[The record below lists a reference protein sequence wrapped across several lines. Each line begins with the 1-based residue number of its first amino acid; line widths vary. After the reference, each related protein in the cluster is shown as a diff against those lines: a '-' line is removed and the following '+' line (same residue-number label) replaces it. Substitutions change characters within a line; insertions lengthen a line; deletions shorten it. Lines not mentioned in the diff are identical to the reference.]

1 MNLHNRYS
9 YNGCVQIIQTLN
21 GSTTID
27 KYYNNGTNRLFEA
40 YSRALTGLNI
50 RDFVPK
56 YITLNIGDEEIS
68 HIPIPVIVTYKDA
81 DTDGGNYG
89 VPYTRV
95 TAVVLN
101 SMVSTDTPTDNPTV
115 TLKLYSSS
123 STTSDTE
130 LALVDVTGLYNILE
144 NITAG
149 VQVSIMWDLYVSN
162 VTSDGGNE

>member
-1 MNLHNRYS
+1 MNLHNNYS

-27 KYYNNGTNRLFEA
+27 KYYNNGTNILFEA
-40 YSRALTGLNI
+40 YARALTGLNI
-50 RDFVPK
+50 RDFVPN
-56 YITLNIGDEEIS
+56 YIELYKEGKKIS
-68 HIPIPVIVTYKDA
+68 HISIPVIVTYKDK

-101 SMVSTDTPTDNPTV
+101 SMVSTDESTGNDIM
-115 TLKLYSSS
+115 TLKLYSSA
-123 STTSDTE
+123 SDTE
-130 LALVDVTGLYNILE
+130 LASVPVTGLYGILQG
-144 NITAG
+144 ITSG

-162 VTSDGGNE
+162 GN

>member
-1 MNLHNRYS
+1 MNLHNNYS

-27 KYYNNGTNRLFEA
+27 KHYNNGTNILFEA

-56 YITLNIGDEEIS
+56 YITLSLGDTKIS
-68 HIPIPVIVTYKDA
+68 HTSIPVIVTYKEPN
-81 DTDGGNYG
+81 TDGGKYG

-101 SMVSTDTPTDNPTV
+101 SMVSTDASTDNDTV
-115 TLKLYSSS
+115 TLKLYSSI
-123 STTSDTE
+123 SDTE
-130 LALVDVTGLYNILE
+130 LASVDVTGLYGILQG
-144 NITAG
+144 ITSG

-162 VTSDGGNE
+162 PISDGGNE

>member
-1 MNLHNRYS
+1 MSLHNNYS

-27 KYYNNGTNRLFEA
+27 KHYNNGTNRLFEA
-40 YSRALTGLNI
+40 YARALTGLNI
-50 RDFVPK
+50 RDFVPN
-56 YITLNIGDEEIS
+56 YIELYKEGKKIS
-68 HIPIPVIVTYKDA
+68 HISIPVIVTYKDA

-95 TAVVLN
+95 TAVVLS
-101 SMVSTDTPTDNPTV
+101 SMVSHEELADNSTV

-123 STTSDTE
+123 TSDLE
-130 LALVDVTGLYNILE
+130 LASVDVTGLSDILK

-162 VTSDGGNE
+162 GN